1 MLSSPLQTCRYVK
14 EFQSYK
20 SQISSTVFTRLHC
33 GFILPHVDA
42 NTVTDASFRSF
53 VSIRHWLGSSWLHGA
68 LQLAAAAAA
77 AYNGIKQFNKNS
89 LLSSNG
95 HYIYNQF

>member
-33 GFILPHVDA
+33 GFIPPHVDA

-68 LQLAAAAAA
+68 LQLAAAAS
-77 AYNGIKQFNKNS
+77 NGIKQFNKNS
-89 LLSSNG
+89 LLNSSG
-95 HYIYNQF
+95 HYIYHQV